1 MKKGNI
7 SLLVTDKKE
16 TCGNAFVIIH
26 IIALFMPVY
35 LLIASGMQNS
45 DVGGLRLEVAA
56 SILERHDLNVPA
68 GMGMTG
74 ADGRGYSWFGIGSV
88 LLSLPLYML
97 GKILGVQP
105 CNLVMLLNPLFSVA
119 TVSLVFLFTLYLGY
133 SRRSSVLVSI
143 LYGFGTLALYYAKD
157 SGDHALETFF
167 ILLSFFGMHRFL
179 VSGRT
184 GYVLVSGASFG
195 MAFLTRGNSILI
207 VPPLLLMLLLS
218 RVERNDAPKVS
229 GLIAG
234 GIVPFCC
241 AMIPF
246 VFLFFWYNNYR
257 FGSPFESGYALM
269 ANRLGIDF
277 FSGTPLFTGLAGLL
291 ASPGKGLFYYSPV
304 TVLFFFSIRSF
315 WKNHPAIASGFACAI
330 MMFLLFYARNIYW
343 HGDWAWG
350 PRYLLAL
357 TPFFVMPI
365 AELLDGRSWLKRR
378 WGRAAVYSLLVCGI
392 VIQLLGI
399 SVSVPEYFRYL
410 HSVRKV
416 PFTVVE
422 GAGARPIVEPLPET
436 YFSWKLSPILGHA
449 EMLYS
454 ILSTSANDRYDPAG
468 MRGSDVFDYWWT
480 RRYYAEKSTVGLFPV
495 PLLIVCGIVAAIRL
509 RAISGLSYANI
520 NKDGMHELP

>member
-1 MKKGNI
+1 MKKRSLS
-7 SLLVTDKKE
+7 SLLTDSKE
-16 TCGNAFVIIH
+16 TCGNTCVIFY
-26 IIALFMPVY
+26 IIALFVSVY
-35 LLIASGMQNS
+35 LLTASGMQNS
-45 DVGGLRLEVAA
+45 DVGGLRLEVVA

-74 ADGRGYSWFGIGSV
+74 ADGREYSWFGIGSV
-88 LLSLPLYML
+88 LLSLPLYLL
-97 GKILGVQP
+97 GKIFGVQP
-105 CNLVMLLNPLFSVA
+105 CNPVMLLNPLFSVA
-119 TVSLVFLFTLYLGY
+119 TVSLVFLFTLSLGY

-157 SGDHALETFF
+157 PGDHALETFF

-184 GYVLVSGASFG
+184 GYILISGMSLG

-207 VPPLLLMLLLS
+207 VPPLLLMLVAS
-218 RVERNDAPKVS
+218 RLKRNDALKAS

-246 VFLFFWYNNYR
+246 VSMFFWYNNYR

-269 ANRLGIDF
+269 ARRLGIDF
-277 FSGTPLFTGLAGLL
+277 FGGTPLADGLAGLI
-291 ASPGKGLFYYSPV
+291 ASPGKGFLYYSPV
-304 TVLFFFSIRSF
+304 TILFFFSIRSF
-315 WKNHPAIASGFACAI
+315 WKNHPAIAAGFSCT
-330 MMFLLFYARNIYW
+330 MMVFIFFYAKNIYW

-357 TPFFVMPI
+357 TPFFVIPI
-365 AELLDGRSWLKRR
+365 AELLDGRNRMKRR
-378 WGRAAVYSLLVCGI
+378 WGSAVVYSLLACGI
-392 VIQLLGI
+392 VVQLLGMSI
-399 SVSVPEYFRYL
+399 SMRGYFRYL

-422 GAGARPIVEPLPET
+422 GVGVRPIVEPSPET
-436 YFSWKLSPILGHA
+436 YFDWRLSPILGHA

-454 ILSTSANDRYDPAG
+454 ILSRRANDRYEPAG
-468 MRGSDVFDYWWT
+468 MRGADVLDYWWT

-509 RAISGLSYANI
+509 YLISGLSNGGE
-520 NKDGMHELP
+520 DGTLE